1 MFDVRGTKTM
11 FDVRGTKTMG
21 NLPLLVLLVQQCEA
35 EHPTDFVLMSC
46 TWLTFDDKS
55 NGIHHCI
62 VYSVCFFSNRCLEK
76 PVIECD
82 LLCDSAENHLH
93 KRLKCGFKQV
103 TSMPPTNL
111 NSYLMILN
119 RKKVTDITWYV
130 TRPRPISINDFHFL
144 FLCWILCASLV
155 T

>member
-1 MFDVRGTKTM
+1 LKTNC
-11 FDVRGTKTMG
+11 FEQRYSCYDYFCKGFLPQTGPRSASNKNALISNAGHLLG

-35 EHPTDFVLMSC
+35 EHPTNFVLMSC

-76 PVIECD
+76 PIIECD
-82 LLCDSAENHLH
+82 LICDSAENHLH

-119 RKKVTDITWYV
+119 RKEVTDIT
-130 TRPRPISINDFHFL
+130 
-144 FLCWILCASLV
+144 
-155 T
+155 